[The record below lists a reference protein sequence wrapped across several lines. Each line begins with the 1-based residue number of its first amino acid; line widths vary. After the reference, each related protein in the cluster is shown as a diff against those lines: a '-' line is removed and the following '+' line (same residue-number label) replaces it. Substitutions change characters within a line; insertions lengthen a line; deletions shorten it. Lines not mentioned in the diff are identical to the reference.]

1 VSLSRAAA
9 LVLVAAC
16 AAAPQPA
23 PLHNVAVAGPAPAV
37 KGPRCPV
44 LPPPRVA
51 PPAPALG
58 AIAGVVI
65 DDACEPLAGATVV
78 VRSQRRHNHA
88 EITDEAGRFAMPDLP
103 PGIYVVAVY
112 YLDTTLERGG
122 VLIRAGAIERVQLAM
137 PPPAKSEPRITHDLT
152 PP

>member
-1 VSLSRAAA
+1 MTSSRAAA
-9 LVLVAAC
+9 LVLLAAC

-23 PLHNVAVAGPAPAV
+23 PLHNVAAAGAAPAAR
-37 KGPRCPV
+37 GQRCPV
-44 LPPPRVA
+44 LPSARVA
-51 PPAPALG
+51 PPSPALG
-58 AIAGVVI
+58 AITGVVI

-78 VRSQRRHNHA
+78 VRSRPRHNRA
-88 EITDEAGRFAMPDLP
+88 AITDEAGRFALPDLP
-103 PGIYVVAVY
+103 PGVYVVAVY

-137 PPPAKSEPRITHDLT
+137 PPPAKSEPRITRDLT